1 LQFNAERKFMN
12 LTLKNLSPF
21 AFIITL
27 VFAAQTLAQN
37 GQGKYADVKLRVSIN
52 KTLPDIPLTSLT
64 GSTTTLLQQLRS
76 GQKTVVL
83 VWATW
88 CPACGRAIP
97 ALEKLLPEF
106 QKAGVNIVGVSVDWE
121 KNAPIKEFVTQKKV
135 SFPIFDGGLN
145 IARRL
150 YAKNESP
157 VPLFIMLDES
167 GVISDLKLGW
177 AEDAQ
182 RSVYGFAKIPFE
194 PQHIQQQ
201 MILANQNPSQK

>member
-83 VWATW
+83 VWLLVSSVWPSNT
-88 CPACGRAIP
+88 CSG
-97 ALEKLLPEF
+97 KMLPEF

-150 YAKNESP
+150 YAKNE
-157 VPLFIMLDES
+157 
-167 GVISDLKLGW
+167 
-177 AEDAQ
+177 A
-182 RSVYGFAKIPFE
+182 RSRFLLCWMKA
-194 PQHIQQQ
+194 
-201 MILANQNPSQK
+201 A